1 MDEKI
6 VLPLG
11 LIAPSD
17 FVEVYKSSGRYIF
30 QISTD
35 YLKSIEYDVS
45 EVLIIQRVISLA
57 QKSNQIEVWWPRSI
71 ANFVFNSPTL
81 FPLLAV
87 LLCIDSAVHK
97 IVGDSGEKIEI
108 DVEESRQRIY
118 KFIPKADLFSD
129 VQIMLCADSR
139 GHGRPHSLYSK
150 SGSPSIAKDKFESI
164 VDRLMASLS
173 TGMPSAKHAIKF
185 SQAMGTIVAEL
196 FENTD
201 LHGRLDL
208 NGIPVKKSGLRG
220 LIFKRIEIEKNSPV
234 SSGENYD
241 ENSPKAF
248 RKFTKQKVGALEIS
262 IFDSGIGFYPSFTKT
277 SLLETTKI
285 EDEWEVLHR
294 CLKRHYDDVSG
305 VKAVS
310 HRGMGL
316 YEVLRAL
323 KFVNGMIE
331 VRSGRV
337 FGFRTFLPGQME
349 FLIES
354 FESELRPGMPK
365 PLLLDGNRR
374 VSRSPTPNEYL
385 SGSSV
390 RVVIPIY

>member
-6 VLPLG
+6 VLPQG
-11 LIAPSD
+11 LKAPSD
-17 FVEVYKSSGRYIF
+17 FVGLYKSSARYIF
-30 QISTD
+30 QVPID
-35 YLKSIEYDVS
+35 YVDKIENDVS
-45 EVLIIQRVISLA
+45 EVIIIQRVISLA
-57 QKSNQIEVWWPRSI
+57 QKTNQIEVWWPISI
-71 ANFVFNSPTL
+71 ANRVFNSPTI

-87 LLCIDSAVHK
+87 LLCIDLALHK
-97 IVGDSGEKIEI
+97 VVEEDGKTKEI

-118 KFIPKADLFSD
+118 KFMPKADLFSD
-129 VQIMLCADSR
+129 VQIILCADSR
-139 GHGRPHSLYSK
+139 GHGRPQSLYSK
-150 SGSPSIAKDKFESI
+150 TGSTSIAKDKFESI
-164 VDRLMASLS
+164 VDRLMTSLS

-185 SQAMGTIVAEL
+185 SQAMGIIVAEL

-201 LHGRLDL
+201 LHGRLEL
-208 NGIPVKKSGLRG
+208 NGTPVKKSGLRG
-220 LIFKRIEIEKNSPV
+220 LIFKRIEIEKNIPV
-234 SSGENYD
+234 VPDGIENATM
-241 ENSPKAF
+241 ENTF
-248 RKFTKQKVGALEIS
+248 RKFRKQKVGALEIS
-262 IFDSGIGFYPSFTKT
+262 IFDSGIGFYSSFTKT
-277 SLLETTKI
+277 SLLESTKI
-285 EDEWEVLHR
+285 EDEWEVMHR
-294 CLKRHYDDVSG
+294 CLKRHYDDISG

-337 FGFRTFLPGQME
+337 FGFRTFLPGEIE

-354 FESELRPGMPK
+354 SESDSRPGMPK

-385 SGSSV
+385 NGSSV